1 MHMARCSGPGGRVL
15 HIHEVLKLALKNLC
29 LCHHDPGGVLCH
41 SDSVDCEPR
50 HLRHDGSKPG
60 DLYRTVPG
68 GIKDVAMDVTTSS
81 CTCPTNVVCASVNT
95 DKHLRAAENVKFDKD
110 LKSSYPLQA
119 SSSMRLVP
127 LAVNQ
132 FGRRGPHFQAFLSE
146 CAELLSL
153 FYAPLAAVCCLV
165 LFGSL
170 LMRLEDP
177 SCVGGV
183 RSSPV
188 FWNGNILLTFCG
200 LSTSLGLF
208 LGFLYL
214 FHLIRFP

>member
-1 MHMARCSGPGGRVL
+1 MARCSGPGGRVL
-15 HIHEVLKLALKNLC
+15 HVHEVLKLALKNLC

-41 SDSVDCEPR
+41 SNSVDCEPR

-132 FGRRGPHFQAFLSE
+132 FGRRAGPHFQAFLSE
-146 CAELLSL
+146 CAAELVLRPSGCRLLSGPFRQSSDEARRSIMCRWGAKLTCVLEREHAAHILRAVDL
-153 FYAPLAAVCCLV
+153 FRAVPRVSAP
-165 LFGSL
+165 F
-170 LMRLEDP
+170 
-177 SCVGGV
+177 
-183 RSSPV
+183 SPD
-188 FWNGNILLTFCG
+188 
-200 LSTSLGLF
+200 
-208 LGFLYL
+208 
-214 FHLIRFP
+214 